1 MAQGKSEDDVRN
13 WISAAYNNLE
23 GEDYDEDDDLVLEL
37 LPEDNIDSEPRDD
50 IELELERLLSLN
62 EVCVVINN
70 NDYVPANQEESEV
83 SEEIED
89 YDPAQ
94 LASNYLSD
102 LE

>member
-1 MAQGKSEDDVRN
+1 MCC
-13 WISAAYNNLE
+13 L
-23 GEDYDEDDDLVLEL
+23 
-37 LPEDNIDSEPRDD
+37 
-50 IELELERLLSLN
+50 
-62 EVCVVINN
+62 NN

-89 YDPAQ
+89 YDTAQ

>member
-1 MAQGKSEDDVRN
+1 MCC
-13 WISAAYNNLE
+13 L
-23 GEDYDEDDDLVLEL
+23 
-37 LPEDNIDSEPRDD
+37 
-50 IELELERLLSLN
+50 
-62 EVCVVINN
+62 NN